1 MLRQGLVAYAVT
13 LACFGFTYAQGGL
26 TAQQSAEASAKAGRM
41 AHRGGSYRYEGVGFS
56 TRSAGDAIRQCCYH
70 GLKRAVEV
78 GVAKGANG
86 WYACV
91 RYR

>member
-1 MLRQGLVAYAVT
+1 MIRALFAGMLFMGGVAQA
-13 LACFGFTYAQGGL
+13 GGGL
-26 TAQQSAEASAKAGRM
+26 TAQQSAEASAREGVM

-56 TRSAGDAIRQCCYH
+56 TRSPGDAIRRCCYH

-78 GVAKGANG
+78 GVARGANG

>member
-1 MLRQGLVAYAVT
+1 MKRFLTV
-13 LACFGFTYAQGGL
+13 LAAFALMTGFAKAGGI
-26 TAQQSAEASAKAGRM
+26 TAQESAEASARECRL

-56 TRSAGDAIRQCCYH
+56 TRSAGDAIKRCCFH
-70 GLKRAVEV
+70 GVRKAVEV

-91 RYR
+91 RYK